1 MKKSHFY
8 KKYTILKA
16 VNIYKT
22 WFNNNKI
29 QQNLQYKNQMK
40 NMN

>member
-1 MKKSHFY
+1 MKKNHFC
-8 KKYTILKA
+8 KKYTKHKA
-16 VNIYKT
+16 VKIYKT
-22 WFNNNKI
+22 WFNNKKI